1 MSNTRISALTL
12 SGNDLLAGVTG
23 AGPLS
28 GVHVSHDR
36 GRTFEDF
43 RPLPNVLDFGVHLG
57 RLYAATEKGLFERRG
72 ADWFRL
78 KELGENRVE
87 QIVVDGERIAVRTLD
102 GLWDLQGGKF
112 VQRPFKHGPPRSAA
126 FFGDALW
133 VTDAQGVYRLT
144 ADANHTVPAPFPGG
158 RLQRLEEQLLLW
170 GPGGTFTKTSA
181 DADWTELTHESSRLL
196 ATGDERF
203 PALLISGDT
212 VRLFDREA
220 RKFQAL
226 DVPIPARDIAAAR
239 VIDGRLLLG
248 TSGYGVMVRDVPAAA
263 PVEAQ
268 TTR

>member
-1 MSNTRISALTL
+1 VRDLGQGTVEQFIADGPR
-12 SGNDLLAGVTG
+12 LLA
-23 AGPLS
+23 
-28 GVHVSHDR
+28 
-36 GRTFEDF
+36 RTPD
-43 RPLPNVLDFGVHLG
+43 
-57 RLYAATEKGLFERRG
+57 ALFE
-72 ADWFRL
+72 L
-78 KELGENRVE
+78 KGTIFTR
-87 QIVVDGERIAVRTLD
+87 
-102 GLWDLQGGKF
+102 
-112 VQRPFKHGPPRSAA
+112 RPFQHGIPRSAA
-126 FFGDALW
+126 FYGDALW

-144 ADANHTVPAPFPGG
+144 ADANHTVPAPFQGG

-203 PALLISGDT
+203 PALMISGDT

-239 VIDGRLLLG
+239 VVDGRLLLG
-248 TSGYGVMVRDVPAAA
+248 TSGYGVLVRDVPAAA